1 MVHHAVAGGA
11 AHDAAHLSGDGH
23 SAGGRG
29 NPPMSGENPDPIH
42 DLAHDLSFDARRT
55 ALVGIDLQKG
65 IAAVFAEKKGKEF
78 ITPLA

>member
-1 MVHHAVAGGA
+1 
-11 AHDAAHLSGDGH
+11 
-23 SAGGRG
+23 
-29 NPPMSGENPDPIH
+29 MSGENPDPIH